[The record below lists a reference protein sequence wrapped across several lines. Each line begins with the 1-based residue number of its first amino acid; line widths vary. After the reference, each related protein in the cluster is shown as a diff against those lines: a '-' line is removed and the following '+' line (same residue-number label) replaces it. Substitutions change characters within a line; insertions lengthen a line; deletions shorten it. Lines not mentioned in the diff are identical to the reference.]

1 MMIYNT
7 FPNPEDPMADIEV
20 EVFQFENRVA
30 YPSKKCGTRSN
41 LFNTSKTSRIL
52 NMELTSMIKDSKLT

>member
-30 YPSKKCGTRSN
+30 YPSKKVRDQ
-41 LFNTSKTSRIL
+41 
-52 NMELTSMIKDSKLT
+52 IKLVQYIKNK